1 MRVRSSRPLLC
12 LCFAAG
18 LGIVLAE
25 QGKAATLCVNPAG
38 FGGCYKT
45 IGGAVSHA
53 APNDTITV
61 WPGVYKEDVVIGIP
75 LSLIGAGAGR
85 SVIDATGLA
94 DGVFVDGFDNPGL
107 GHVTV
112 AGFSVKNAQ
121 WEGVLVV
128 SATDVTIRDNNINNN
143 DKAPSAFT
151 GDPNGCPG
159 QPGFELDETGDC
171 GGGLHLI
178 GVSESI
184 VSGNTITQNDDGI
197 LVSDE
202 SAASHDILITG
213 NSVNNNPGECGIVLA
228 SHPPVG
234 AIGSAHHGVYHI
246 TVDGNDVENNGVN
259 VGGAGVGMFS
269 DGIGQGRA
277 SGNVVSHNRLIGN
290 GIGGVSLHTHVG
302 PNFGL
307 PADDMNGNQIIGNYI
322 AKNLADADDT
332 ATPGRVGININSGG
346 GGSPVTGTVITQ
358 NVIWD
363 EDVDI
368 AVNTPAT
375 VDVHLNNLLG
385 GKVGVANICAFDH
398 AACTGGASAAQNYWG
413 CPWGPGGHGC
423 STASGPNVLT
433 SPALTMPLGG
443 ENQGQQ

>member
-1 MRVRSSRPLLC
+1 MRLRSSRPLLC

-25 QGKAATLCVNPAG
+25 QGKAATLCVNPSG
-38 FGGCYKT
+38 FASCYKS
-45 IGGAVSHA
+45 IGAAVSSA
-53 APNDTITV
+53 AANDTINV

-94 DGVFVDGFDNPGL
+94 NGIFVDGYDNPGL
-107 GHVTV
+107 ANVTIS
-112 AGFSVKNAQ
+112 GFSVKNAQ
-121 WEGVLVV
+121 WEGVLAV

-143 DKAPSAFT
+143 DKATAVFT
-151 GDPNGCPG
+151 GDPTGCSG
-159 QPGFELDETGDC
+159 QPAFELDETGDC

-178 GVSESI
+178 GVSDSI
-184 VSGNTITQNDDGI
+184 VSNNTITLNDDGI

-202 SAASHDILITG
+202 SAASHDNLITG
-213 NSVNNNPGECGIVLA
+213 NKVNNNPGECGIVLA

-269 DGIGQGRA
+269 DGIGQGRT

-322 AKNLADADDT
+322 AKNLADAGDT

-346 GGSPVTGTVITQ
+346 GGSPVMGTVITQ
-358 NVIWD
+358 NVIVD
-363 EDVDI
+363 EDVDV
-368 AVNTPAT
+368 AVNTPAA
-375 VDVHLNNLLG
+375 VLVHLNDLLG
-385 GKVGVANICAFDH
+385 GKTGVANICAFDH
-398 AACTGGASAAQNYWG
+398 AACTGGASASQNYWG

-433 SPALTMPLGG
+433 SPALALPPDGG
-443 ENQGQQ
+443 NQGQQ